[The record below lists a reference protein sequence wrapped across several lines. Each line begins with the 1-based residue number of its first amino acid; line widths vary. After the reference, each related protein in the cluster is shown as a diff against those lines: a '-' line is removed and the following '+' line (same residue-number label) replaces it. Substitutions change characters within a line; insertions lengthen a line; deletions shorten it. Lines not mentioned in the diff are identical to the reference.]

1 MNMRGGNH
9 LALRR
14 FLAVAA
20 VLAAQGAATPAARAD
35 LPPLIPRETLFGNP
49 EKTQPRIS
57 PDGKLLAYLA
67 PQEGVLNVWVR
78 TVGQADDQVVT
89 ADKKRGI
96 RFFAWQQ
103 DSENLLYIQDQGGD
117 ENFHVYQTNL
127 KAKSTRDLTPYP
139 GARAQNLM
147 TDPRFPGEL
156 LVGLN
161 LRDKRLHDVHRI
173 DLKTGGVELDT
184 QNPGD
189 VAAWVTDNRFQVRI
203 AQAMRPDG
211 GMVIRIRDDA
221 KSPWRTLTEWG
232 PDETFGGVI
241 GFTPDDKGVWLVTS
255 VGANAARLVELDV
268 ASGKTAVL
276 AEDPQYDISGVLVHP
291 KKRTLEAVQFHRAR
305 QEWTVLDK
313 TLLPDFGALRQVR
326 DGDFYLA
333 SRDLED
339 KTWIVAYVVDDGPV
353 AYYAYDR
360 ATQKATP
367 LMVDRPALAKYPLAK
382 MQPISFAARDGLQIH
397 GYLSLPPGLP
407 PKSLPMVLNVHGGPW
422 GRDQWGLRGDV
433 QWLANRGYAVLLV
446 NFRGSTGYGKA
457 HLNAGNREWG
467 AKMHDDLLD
476 AKKWAIAEGY
486 ADPKKVCIFG
496 GSYGG
501 YAVLVGLAFTP
512 EEFACG
518 VDIVGPSNLVTLL
531 KSIPPYWIPMKSAF
545 DRRVGKVETE
555 EDFLKSRSPL
565 FKAGEIKAPLLI
577 GQGANDP
584 RVKQAESDQIVE
596 AMRKNGKPVEYLVFP
611 DEGHGFARPEN
622 RLKFFA
628 ATEAFLAKY
637 LGGRAEPPGD
647 KEKVDDLRK

>member
-1 MNMRGGNH
+1 MRMDH
-9 LALRR
+9 DRSWRWLLALPI
-14 FLAVAA
+14 L
-20 VLAAQGAATPAARAD
+20 LAALDAATPTAWAD
-35 LPPLIPRETLFGNP
+35 LAPLIPREVVFGNP
-49 EKTQPRIS
+49 ERTQPRIS

-67 PQEGVLNVWVR
+67 PHEGVLNIWVR
-78 TVGQADDQVVT
+78 TVGQADDRVVT

-96 RFFAWQQ
+96 RFFAWQH
-103 DSENLLYIQDQGGD
+103 DGESLLYIQDQDGD
-117 ENFHVYQTNL
+117 ENFHVYQTHL
-127 KAKSTRDLTPYP
+127 KTRSTRDLTPYP

-147 TDPRFPGEL
+147 ADPRFPGEL

-161 LRDKRLHDVHRI
+161 LRDRRLHDVHRI
-173 DLKTGGVELDT
+173 NLRTGKVELDT
-184 QNPGD
+184 ENPGD
-189 VAAWVTDNRFQVRI
+189 VVAWVTDNRFQVRI
-203 AQAMRPDG
+203 AQALRPDG
-211 GMVIRIRDDA
+211 GMVIRIRDDTR
-221 KSPWRTLTEWG
+221 SPWRTLTEWG
-232 PDETFGGVI
+232 PDESFGQVV
-241 GFTPDDKGVWLVTS
+241 GFTPDDKGVWLISS
-255 VGANAARLVELDV
+255 VGANTARLVELELTG
-268 ASGKTAVL
+268 GKTSVL
-276 AEDPQYDISGVLVHP
+276 AEDPQYDVSSVLIHP
-291 KKRTLEAVQFHRAR
+291 KRRTLEAVQFHRAR

-313 TLLPDFGALRQVR
+313 TLLPDFGALRQAR
-326 DGDFYLA
+326 EGDFYVA

-339 KTWIVAYVVDDGPV
+339 QTWVVAYLVDDGPV
-353 AYYAYDR
+353 SYYAYDR
-360 ATQKATP
+360 ATRKASL
-367 LMVDRPALAKYPLAK
+367 LMVDRPALARYQLAK
-382 MQPISFAARDGLQIH
+382 MQPISFSARDGLTLH
-397 GYLSLPPGLP
+397 GYLTLPPGLP
-407 PKSLPMVLNVHGGPW
+407 PKGLPMVLNVHGGPW
-422 GRDQWGLRGDV
+422 ARDQWGFRGDV

-467 AKMHDDLLD
+467 AKMQDDLLD

-486 ADPKKVCIFG
+486 ADPKKVCILG

-501 YAVLVGLAFTP
+501 YAVLAALAFTP
-512 EEFACG
+512 DEFACG

-555 EDFLKSRSPL
+555 EEFLRSRSPL
-565 FKAGEIKAPLLI
+565 FKASQIKAPLLI

-596 AMRKNGKPVEYLVFP
+596 ALRKSGKPVEYLVFP

-637 LGGRAEPPGD
+637 LGGRAEPPGE